1 VLNLRDA
8 SIRRKLIATVMITTL
23 VAMLLLSAAFVTY
36 EVVTQ
41 RRLLASRAQT
51 VAEMIG
57 IHSAAALTFHDV
69 AAAEETLEAL
79 RAERGARWA
88 CLFDESGVPFA
99 RYTRPGEEAAC
110 RPPGPEEH
118 GVETSGGD
126 LELVHRIEIGGERAG
141 SIRLRWDVQ
150 EVREQIRNVAMIVVG
165 ALLLTA
171 GLAALATARLQRSIA
186 RPLSA
191 LVGGSEAMSGGD
203 LSVRVQAHS
212 RDELGVLANAFNG
225 MAGSLGQVIAEVRK
239 SIRAVASAADELRT
253 TGGELSAETGRQR
266 EVVEATASAVV
277 GMSDSIATVNE
288 NVTHLEEAARDTEG
302 SLREMDASAT
312 EIAQHMDGLAGSIE
326 VTSTSIL
333 QLSSSIRQIT
343 ENMGQLDGATQ
354 STSRSLQDLHS
365 SVARVGSNARK
376 CHGLSQGSAEQAEQG
391 RSSVEE
397 TISAMQQ
404 IEGGFTGLQGIVRDL
419 EQKSESIGEIVK
431 VIEDVTNETS
441 LLSLNASIIAAQSG
455 EHGRAFAVVAT
466 SIKGLADRTAGSTRE
481 IVQLV
486 GGVQGEIRRAAQSMD
501 TNATWVSRG
510 VERSN
515 QAGEALQRI
524 LQSAHES
531 AAMVHEIVESCED
544 QARDLA
550 QVDEAM
556 ASVKEIVAGIDRSIR
571 EHRNASSEI
580 AESTERIGGVG
591 EQVKRSVEEQSERTK
606 GITRAMEQ
614 VTSMIEDILA
624 STRQQQAQREQM
636 REALESFRAAVAENA
651 RRAGSLEHTVD
662 ALHDRSEHLER
673 AIDRFRLGEDE
684 EDAPGAVVDRGIGRG

>member
-1 VLNLRDA
+1 MLGLRDA
-8 SIRRKLIATVMITTL
+8 SIRRKLIATVMITTM
-23 VAMLLLSAAFVTY
+23 VAMLLVSGAFVAY
-36 EVVTQ
+36 EVVAQ
-41 RRLLASRAQT
+41 RRLLASRAKT

-57 IHSAAALTFHDV
+57 IHSEAALAFNDV

-88 CLFDESGVPFA
+88 CLYDASGAPFA
-99 RYTRPGEEAAC
+99 RYARAGEEAVCGPLAPGEEGLRRGA
-110 RPPGPEEH
+110 
-118 GVETSGGD
+118 GD
-126 LELVHRIEIGGERAG
+126 LELVHRIEIDGERAG
-141 SIRLRWDVQ
+141 AIRLRWDVR
-150 EVREQIRNVAMIVVG
+150 EVREQIRNVAMIAAG
-165 ALLLTA
+165 ALALTA
-171 GLAALATARLQRSIA
+171 ALAALVTARLQRSIA
-186 RPLSA
+186 RPLSD
-191 LVGGSEAMSGGD
+191 LVGGAEAMSGGD
-203 LSVRVQAHS
+203 LSVRVRAHG
-212 RDELGVLANAFNG
+212 RDELGVLATAFNG
-225 MAGSLGQVIAEVRK
+225 MVASLGQVISEVRK

-253 TGGELSAETGRQR
+253 TGGELSAETARQR
-266 EVVEATASAVV
+266 QVVEATADAVV
-277 GMSDSIATVNE
+277 GMSDSISTVNE
-288 NVTHLEEAARDTEG
+288 NVTHLEEAARETES

-312 EIAQHMDGLAGSIE
+312 EIARHMDGLAGSIE

-333 QLSSSIRQIT
+333 QLTSSIREIAD
-343 ENMGQLDGATQ
+343 NMAQLDGATE

-365 SVARVGSNARK
+365 SVARVGTNARK

-397 TISAMQQ
+397 TIAAMQQ
-404 IEGGFTGLQGIVRDL
+404 IEGGFAGMQDIVHDL
-419 EQKSESIGEIVK
+419 ERKSESIGEIVK
-431 VIEDVTNETS
+431 VIEDVTDETS

-466 SIKGLADRTAGSTRE
+466 SIKDLAERTAGSTRE
-481 IVQLV
+481 IAQLV
-486 GGVQGEIRRAAQSMD
+486 GGVQAEIKRASQSMD
-501 TNATWVSRG
+501 ANATWVSRG

-524 LQSAHES
+524 LQGAHES

-556 ASVKEIVAGIDRSIR
+556 ASVKEIVGGIDRSIR

-636 REALESFRAAVAENA
+636 REALDTFRTAVAENA

-662 ALHDRSEHLER
+662 SLHDRSEHLER
-673 AIDRFRLGEDE
+673 AIDRFRLGDE
-684 EDAPGAVVDRGIGRG
+684 EA